1 MKKLIHPSPSRFL
14 SFVGLVLLFWSCTDN
29 CDRQISYTYFKPV
42 YATTEEIRNSFA
54 FSEPAEISYPGK
66 IYLLG
71 NYLFVNEISKGIHI
85 IDNTDA
91 SNPVN
96 IGFVN
101 IPGNHDMAARGDILY
116 ADSYVDLL
124 AIDISNLNDIKVV
137 KRMEGVFNDHYYFM
151 DNFDGQGEAVLVN
164 YEEIDTTFTDKSEC
178 NDVVPDFLRFG
189 GGVVA
194 TADMAYAG
202 SPSLNSE
209 TNFYSPVASAGVGG
223 SMARFAIVNEKLYTV
238 GTYYLQVFD
247 ITTLSDPIK
256 GAWIDM
262 GWGIETVFP
271 YENNLFVGANNG
283 MHIYDISEP
292 ESPVH
297 ISTFEHV
304 TTCDP
309 VVVQDTIAYVTLRSG
324 TECQGF
330 TNQLDVLN
338 IKNLHNPSLIKS
350 YPMTNPHGLGID
362 GSALFIC
369 EGDFGMKVFD
379 ASDVHSIDKHLIKNY
394 EEIHAFD
401 VIPFNDLLIM
411 IGEDGLFQY
420 DYSNLE
426 NIRFLS
432 HIPIVREE

>member
-1 MKKLIHPSPSRFL
+1 M
-14 SFVGLVLLFWSCTDN
+14 
-29 CDRQISYTYFKPV
+29 
-42 YATTEEIRNSFA
+42 
-54 FSEPAEISYPGK
+54 
-66 IYLLG
+66 
-71 NYLFVNEISKGIHI
+71 
-85 IDNTDA
+85 
-91 SNPVN
+91 
-96 IGFVN
+96 
-101 IPGNHDMAARGDILY
+101 
-116 ADSYVDLL
+116 
-124 AIDISNLNDIKVV
+124 
-137 KRMEGVFNDHYYFM
+137 
-151 DNFDGQGEAVLVN
+151 
-164 YEEIDTTFTDKSEC
+164 
-178 NDVVPDFLRFG
+178 
-189 GGVVA
+189 A

-202 SPSLNSE
+202 SPNLSNE

-362 GSALFIC
+362 GNALFIC

-379 ASDVHSIDKHLIKNY
+379 AADVHSIDKHLIKNY

>member
-1 MKKLIHPSPSRFL
+1 MKKLTYPSRLLPLF
-14 SFVGLVLLFWSCTDN
+14 GLVMLLWSCTDN

-42 YATTEEIRNSFA
+42 YLNTEEIRSSFA
-54 FSEPAEISYPGK
+54 FTEPEEINYPGK

-71 NYLFVNEISKGIHI
+71 KYLFVNEISQGIHI

-91 SNPVN
+91 ANPVN
-96 IGFVN
+96 VGFVN
-101 IPGNHDMAARGDILY
+101 IPGNHDMAARGNILY

-124 AIDISNLNDIKVV
+124 AIDISNIEDIRIV
-137 KRMEGVFNDHYYFM
+137 KRMEGVFNDHYYIMEQF
-151 DNFDGQGEAVLVN
+151 NSRGEAVLVT

-178 NDVVPDFLRFG
+178 NDVVPGFIRFG
-189 GGVVA
+189 GGVMA
-194 TADMAYAG
+194 TADMAYSGAIAYT
-202 SPSLNSE
+202 NE
-209 TNFYSPVASAGVGG
+209 TNFYSPVVSAGIGG

-247 ITTLSDPIK
+247 ISTLADPVQ

-262 GWGIETVFP
+262 GWGIETIFP
-271 YENNLFVGANNG
+271 YKNNLFIGANNG
-283 MHIYDISEP
+283 MHIYDISNP
-292 ESPVH
+292 ESPLH
-297 ISTFEHV
+297 ISTFSHV

-338 IKNLHNPSLIKS
+338 IKDLHNPSLIKS

-362 GSALFIC
+362 GNALFIC
-369 EGDFGMKVFD
+369 EGEFGLKVFD
-379 ASDVHSIDKHLIKNY
+379 AADVYSIDKHLVKNY
-394 EEIHAFD
+394 KELHAYD
-401 VIPFNDLLIM
+401 VIPFNELLIM

-420 DYSNLE
+420 DYSSLE